1 MPATV
6 PDTFSSP
13 VRAGIASGLPVRGV
27 QWAQAGRALNWLLGR
42 GRIILPATRVEGSGV
57 APSSTATY
65 RAQIWT
71 REQARHRCWHVVLR
85 LAIGGDVALATIT
98 FPDGAT
104 ADATL
109 YDSEAD
115 RRIAFA
121 GFYTVEEVASPANG
135 PVAVEITLASD
146 AGSTDDVYIDAISC
160 FELPRREIGA
170 DGTDYGVDL
179 GTVTADSPI
188 YDDAGKSVGGI
199 ARGIVRAQAYDP
211 RCLFTYMRASGD
223 GLSTSSGAF
232 VALFDEGPV
241 VQPSQQ
247 FIGETLRPCS
257 VYVYAYCD
265 AATTGE
271 VKLTAASGDTLT
283 LSVTSTSGA
292 WVSGTIDCYAED
304 LSASDGRRSTTTE
317 ILTVEA
323 RVASG
328 AGAIYVESICVAETR
343 T

>member
-6 PDTFSSP
+6 PETFSSP

-27 QWAQAGRALNWLLGR
+27 QWTQAGRALNWLLGR
-42 GRIILPATRVEGSGV
+42 GRVILPATRVEGSGV

-65 RAQIWT
+65 RAQLWT
-71 REQARHRCWHVVLR
+71 REQARHRCWHVALR
-85 LAIGGDVALATIT
+85 LASGGGVALATIT

-104 ADATL
+104 ATATL

-121 GFYTVEEVASPANG
+121 GFHTVEEIASPTNG
-135 PVAVEITLASD
+135 PVAVEITLAND
-146 AGSTDDVYIDAISC
+146 ATSTDDVYIDSISC

-170 DGTDYGVDL
+170 DGTDFGVDL

-188 YDDAGKSVGGI
+188 YDDAGKSVGGV
-199 ARGIVRAQAYDP
+199 ARGIARAQAYDP

-223 GLSTSSGAF
+223 GISTSSGAF
-232 VALFDEGPV
+232 VALFDEGPA

-247 FIGETLRPCS
+247 FIGETLRPCT
-257 VYVYAYCD
+257 VYVYALCD
-265 AATTGE
+265 VGTAGE
-271 VKLTAASGDTLT
+271 VRVTATSGDSVTLT
-283 LSVTSTSGA
+283 VTSTSGA
-292 WVSGTIDCYAED
+292 WVSGTLDVYAED
-304 LSASDGRRSTTTE
+304 LSTADGRRSTTTE
-317 ILTVEA
+317 ILTIEQ
-323 RVASG
+323 RTTSG
-328 AGAIYVESICVAETR
+328 AGSIYTESISVAETR